1 MIEAGQMEPRV
12 HHKSSPSSLLLNVS
26 QNTPSCQSPAMEK
39 SEVDLTRLCNINLTF
54 KDNHYVSFHTL
65 LDSGGFVENTSD
77 DRRSHMLQFPGGSG
91 NGVPSFEKG
100 SLLLLIS
107 TQNY

>member
-77 DRRSHMLQFPGGSG
+77 DRRSIFNG
-91 NGVPSFEKG
+91 NAHQI
-100 SLLLLIS
+100 LIS
-107 TQNY
+107 NITLSSGAAALKLD